1 MSQSNSTYQQR
12 PWLSPEEMQ
21 LVINV
26 CLRCL
31 EERAKEM
38 SMASKIR
45 VQTVATKAAA

>member
-1 MSQSNSTYQQR
+1 MSKSKSTYQQR
-12 PWLSPEEMQ
+12 PWLNPDEMQ

-38 SMASKIR
+38 SMACKSRI
-45 VQTVATKAAA
+45 QTVAVKAAA